1 MQRKRYYMSLIRGEW
16 ANRGV
21 HQRHRIQF
29 AAGFWVENVQRLGG
43 GEGVRDGN
51 GQCLSARGGG
61 GGTPSRR
68 MQEFSASL
76 LSASSQNFSMATTL
90 NSTPQG
96 LQCTPF
102 HTHRGTNE
110 RDTTAGCH
118 KILPFT
124 KKQTNKSSKSP
135 RDLFQTYLAVL
146 NFRFFFLFLKRPSV
160 WFCWNPFADCAAR
173 SVKKNVN
180 TRGGGLAQIPH
191 FLPVE

>member
-1 MQRKRYYMSLIRGEW
+1 MQRKRYYMSLIGGEW
-16 ANRGV
+16 ASRGV

-29 AAGFWVENVQRLGG
+29 AAGFWVENVQRLRGG
-43 GEGVRDGN
+43 GKVCEMVTGSV
-51 GQCLSARGGG
+51 CLRGRG

-110 RDTTAGCH
+110 RDTTTGCH

-146 NFRFFFLFLKRPSV
+146 NFRFFFF
-160 WFCWNPFADCAAR
+160 F
-173 SVKKNVN
+173 
-180 TRGGGLAQIPH
+180 
-191 FLPVE
+191 